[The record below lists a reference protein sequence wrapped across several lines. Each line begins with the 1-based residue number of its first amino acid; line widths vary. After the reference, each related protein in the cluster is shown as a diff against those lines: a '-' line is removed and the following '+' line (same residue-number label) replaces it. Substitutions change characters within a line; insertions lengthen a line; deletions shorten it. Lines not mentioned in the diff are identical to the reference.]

1 MTDLLTPSETLA
13 LLTQLDIRPQK
24 KLGQNFLIDS
34 NIVQK
39 SLVLGAVVEGDNIVE
54 VGPGLG
60 ALTRGLIQKGANV
73 FAVERDPKLYEYL
86 LTLFDQELG
95 EQFKIINE
103 DAVAFP
109 LAENTFQNSEV
120 KVIANLPY
128 SITSPWLEGVLES
141 SLPKKMVLLVQKE
154 ASF

>member
-109 LAENTFQNSEV
+109 LAENTFQNS
-120 KVIANLPY
+120 
-128 SITSPWLEGVLES
+128 
-141 SLPKKMVLLVQKE
+141 
-154 ASF
+154 